1 MKKALFIEEFESIIK
16 DRSKGNTAGINS
28 TMFSAY
34 CRSKEKGKERLDFDD
49 IIFDSDIEP
58 IAESA
63 RRFGLKEFTI
73 SSRCTNIVETL
84 DKFEDAG
91 IKVKGMV
98 KVTVHHRSSYEPE
111 RDEIIPAIL
120 MKIA

>member
-73 SSRCTNIVETL
+73 SVRQGNLTDILAAFQELGIFIKGTIQIKSRYTEHNVI
-84 DKFEDAG
+84 
-91 IKVKGMV
+91 
-98 KVTVHHRSSYEPE
+98 S
-111 RDEIIPAIL
+111 AIL
-120 MKIA
+120 MELA